1 MYRPDSN
8 FAAFAVAAFLGLAL
22 AGPSALALPSQA
34 ATEQVQARLVASVDA
49 VHPGDRIVLGVQQRI
64 IPHWHT
70 YWVNPG
76 DSGLATS
83 IAWTLPEG
91 ATAGDIQWPVPSR
104 FKLGPVTNQGYEKE
118 VTLLSEIQVPA
129 SAKVG
134 GSFPVQ
140 AKVNWLVCQEV
151 CIPQEVQLALN
162 LPVVAAGV
170 AGGQGSE
177 LIQQAQARLPV
188 ASPWPVKVEQAQ
200 GQLTLKISGPELA
213 SGHVKDAS
221 FFPAK
226 WGHVVHSAEQPWRI
240 EGDALVLSLQAG
252 EAPPALGATLSGVLV
267 LTEEG
272 GKGPVT
278 RGYTVE
284 SVVTPGAAN
293 TGGAS
298 APSGATL
305 GLASALGLA
314 LLGGLVL
321 NLMPCVFPVL
331 SIKAL
336 ALLGHG
342 GQTPGQKRLHGVVYT
357 LGVLAS
363 FALLGGLLIALK
375 AGGAQVGWGF
385 QFQSPV
391 FVLAV
396 AYLMFAVGLSLSG
409 VFSIGGSLA
418 GVGSSL
424 ANKSGLAGTFFTG
437 VLATIVATPCT
448 APFMGG
454 AIGYAVTQPPLL
466 LLAVFL
472 SLGLGLALP
481 YLALSFWPGLQRAL
495 PRPGAWMERVKQ
507 GFAFPMYAASAWLVW
522 VLAQQAGIISVAIAL
537 GGLLAIAFAA
547 WAYEGSRHAGTAWRF
562 TGGGAA
568 ALALLL
574 ALVGGY
580 AGINGAATTTASTA
594 SSANTSQARQ
604 AWEPYTAQRLQDLRA
619 KGEPVF
625 VNLTA
630 AWCITCLVNERV
642 ALSESSV
649 KEAFKE
655 AGITYLKGDWT
666 NQDEQITRVLAQFG
680 RSGVPLYAFY
690 PKGQD
695 AAPVVLP
702 QLLTPEI
709 VLAALQPSRSP

>member
-1 MYRPDSN
+1 MYRPDST
-8 FAAFAVAAFLGLAL
+8 FTAFAVFAFLGLAL
-22 AGPSALALPSQA
+22 ACPSQAQTASSKA
-34 ATEQVQARLVASVDA
+34 ATEQVQAQLVASVDA

-70 YWVNPG
+70 YWINPG

-104 FKLGPVTNQGYEKE
+104 FKVGPVTNQGYEKE
-118 VTLLSEIQVPA
+118 VTLLSNIQVPA
-129 SAKVG
+129 GAKVG
-134 GSFPVQ
+134 GTFPVQ

-151 CIPQEVQLALN
+151 CIPQEVQLSLN
-162 LPVVAAGV
+162 LPIVAAGV
-170 AGGQGSE
+170 ASGQGSA

-200 GQLTLKISGPELA
+200 EQLTLKISGPELA
-213 SGHVKDAS
+213 SGQVKDVS

-226 WGHVVHSAEQPWRI
+226 WGHVVHSAEQPWHA
-240 EGDALVLSLQAG
+240 EGDVLVLSLQAG
-252 EAPPALGATLSGVLV
+252 EAPPAPGATLSGVLV
-267 LTEEG
+267 VTEEG
-272 GKGPVT
+272 GQGPIS
-278 RGYTVE
+278 RGYVVE
-284 SVVTPGAAN
+284 SVVVPGVA
-293 TGGAS
+293 
-298 APSGATL
+298 GATL

-336 ALLGHG
+336 ALLGHAD
-342 GQTPGQKRLHGVVYT
+342 QTPGQKRLHGVVYT
-357 LGVLAS
+357 LGVLVS

-409 VFSIGGSLA
+409 VFSVGGSVA

-454 AIGYAVTQPPLL
+454 AIGYAVTQPPLVL
-466 LLAVFL
+466 MAVFL

-481 YLALSFWPGLQRAL
+481 YLALSFWPGLQRVL

-522 VLAQQAGIISVAIAL
+522 VLAQQAGANSVAIAL

-547 WAYEGSRHAGTAWRF
+547 WAYEGSRHAGTVGRF
-562 TGGGAA
+562 AGGGAA

-580 AGINGAATTTASTA
+580 AGINGAAAIATA
-594 SSANTSQARQ
+594 SSATASATNQV
-604 AWEPYTAQRLQDLRA
+604 WEPYTAQRLQDLRA

-649 KEAFKE
+649 SAAFKS

-690 PKGQD
+690 PKGLD

-709 VLAALQPSRSP
+709 VLAALQTSRSP